1 MDASRFDGLTR
12 TLQASASRRPVLGLL
27 LGGALAVLAH
37 GEPANAKKKKK
48 FTVCLNG
55 ETKTVPKSKKAKIL
69 SQGAVSGPC
78 PKDGSCNVNAHCK
91 VCNLEVCTGG
101 KCACK
106 GSLVRDASG
115 VCSVPINE
123 ACIGV
128 GQIAFAQEQCCSTVG
143 IVIGAGQ
150 VQCVPGTQ
158 LCKTAIDCTDTRGCI
173 GHMCPPLYLANSAP
187 SCSSMFG

>member
-37 GEPANAKKKKK
+37 GEPANAKKKKA
-48 FTVCLNG
+48 TLCLNG
-55 ETKTVPKSKKAKIL
+55 ESKTVPKSKKAKLL

-78 PKDGSCNVNAHCK
+78 PKDGTCNVNAHCK
-91 VCNLEVCTGG
+91 VCKLEACTGG

-115 VCSVPINE
+115 ACSVQINE
-123 ACIGV
+123 ACISAGQIAGAQELCCSLVATFIGV
-128 GQIAFAQEQCCSTVG
+128 GQFQCL
-143 IVIGAGQ
+143 
-150 VQCVPGTQ
+150 PGTQ
-158 LCKTAIDCTDTRGCI
+158 ICKTASDCTDTRGCI
-173 GHMCPPLYLANSAP
+173 GHMCPPLYLANSAA